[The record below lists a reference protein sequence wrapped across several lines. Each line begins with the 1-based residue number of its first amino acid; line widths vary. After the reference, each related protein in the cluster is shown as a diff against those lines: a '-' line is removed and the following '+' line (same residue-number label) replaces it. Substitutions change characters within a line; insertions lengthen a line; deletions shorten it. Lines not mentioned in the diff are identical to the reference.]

1 MPAPH
6 HPRGLRFPPHQ
17 DQSHRKRWETGT
29 AFSVSRTIFIALS
42 MSRRIFPRPRR
53 RWSLSF
59 FFSSSKVSSR
69 ERHALR
75 KVIHSRRR
83 GRTPRVIGVEFMMT
97 YSIGRCHKLKHDRA
111 GTYAVDLTHPYRLV
125 FEVKEDE
132 IQIANIL
139 EVVDYH

>member
-1 MPAPH
+1 MEVTYKNKKLEAICENYSKAVKAYGEDIASRIH
-6 HPRGLRFPPHQ
+6 LRI
-17 DQSHRKRWETGT
+17 DQIK
-29 AFSVSRTIFIALS
+29 
-42 MSRRIFPRPRR
+42 
-53 RWSLSF
+53 
-59 FFSSSKVSSR
+59 SSES
-69 ERHALR
+69 
-75 KVIHSRRR
+75 
-83 GRTPRVIGVEFMMT
+83 VEFMMT